1 MGWRHGSGNRL
12 GFHLW
17 RFLFHDF
24 GFTHRLDV
32 KFDVLNHIFSNG
44 FDNHVSGFFDSGCWL
59 SVLRDVLC
67 DNRVFF
73 SNELR
78 CGFNR
83 CSNHFRVR
91 GFDINGLWRRFN
103 FLWFNDLRLNF
114 LWLNDLR
121 FDNGS
126 RLHRDVF
133 YGGDGCDNLFG
144 DSLFFNS
151 LLRTGNRIA
160 DRSTPPRRGPT

>member
-1 MGWRHGSGNRL
+1 M
-12 GFHLW
+12 
-17 RFLFHDF
+17 
-24 GFTHRLDV
+24 
-32 KFDVLNHIFSNG
+32 
-44 FDNHVSGFFDSGCWL
+44 
-59 SVLRDVLC
+59 RDVLC

-83 CSNHFRVR
+83 RSNHFRVR
-91 GFDINGLWRRFN
+91 GFNVNGLRRCFN
-103 FLWFNDLRLNF
+103 GLWFNDLRLNF

-126 RLHRDVF
+126 RLHRNVF

-151 LLRTGNRIA
+151 LLRTSNRIA
-160 DRSTPPRRGPT
+160 DPHFT